1 MNSPCDDHNVS
12 SGVSS
17 FHDAL
22 SLSWLMNGDKVTN
35 DRLRNALLPCTSP
48 EKSSPTDWTSTTQ
61 AAAASFFNK
70 LDSSQLT
77 AVVNAISLAASRY
90 LPKHDSMQP
99 TSPTESVA
107 SIDLARLIHSTQSC
121 SKSFCDPPQP
131 VGCWTK
137 RRKEYPPHLPT
148 SFPCNSDFTGYQNDI
163 THLPTTSTYSPQ
175 HYQKHMIAK
184 ELATR
189 STNRHKNALWSP
201 SAELNWS
208 KTSNRNDASSPPNSS
223 SQCAHFHSPTSNFD
237 FDHSMNGGLSQTA
250 DPSSRTKDVPRVEL
264 VEADLWRR
272 FHSMTTEMVITK
284 SGRRMFP
291 SFKVKV
297 SGLDANAKYIMLL
310 ELVARDEHRYKFHNG
325 KWTVAGKA
333 DPEPVRKHYI
343 HPDSPATG
351 EDWMH
356 KSISFHKLKLTN
368 NSTERQPFQA
378 VLNSMHKYIPRFHI
392 VRANNLAKINFC
404 DFTTFVFD
412 ETEFIAVTAY
422 QNERI
427 TQLKI
432 DNNPFAKGF
441 RDNGTGRREKKR
453 PRTQYNSSTHS
464 TDSPEESESP
474 NGVYLQTNG
483 SSDDV
488 CLLSRQQ
495 RARFQSTIL
504 AESCPSSQNTPFTI
518 LNETTDTVRTH
529 GLRVPPISPHSDL
542 QGDLGALKSPLC
554 SSSWI
559 RKNWQALANSTDQL
573 LSGPK
578 SQHTVHH
585 CPVSVS
591 PDPQLHN
598 WRATNAK
605 HKSVDVMSP
614 PNSLHVFGGPYFSNR
629 PTADQM
635 GSPPFNLLPGPAL
648 WSTIH
653 NSLGPETISALATLS
668 TVLGSAHSY
677 LGHTMQVDKTAQDE
691 YPLTERRVQIGGTLP
706 LKPKNSPDVQPSEF
720 CSFKTTRGTD
730 ENDSMSKARP
740 DESSLKRPITL
751 DSKTTGVSAKKSFNI
766 SCLLDA
772 DEPRNPDEW
781 Q

>member
-1 MNSPCDDHNVS
+1 
-12 SGVSS
+12 
-17 FHDAL
+17 
-22 SLSWLMNGDKVTN
+22 
-35 DRLRNALLPCTSP
+35 
-48 EKSSPTDWTSTTQ
+48 
-61 AAAASFFNK
+61 
-70 LDSSQLT
+70 
-77 AVVNAISLAASRY
+77 
-90 LPKHDSMQP
+90 
-99 TSPTESVA
+99 
-107 SIDLARLIHSTQSC
+107 
-121 SKSFCDPPQP
+121 
-131 VGCWTK
+131 
-137 RRKEYPPHLPT
+137 
-148 SFPCNSDFTGYQNDI
+148 
-163 THLPTTSTYSPQ
+163 
-175 HYQKHMIAK
+175 
-184 ELATR
+184 
-189 STNRHKNALWSP
+189 
-201 SAELNWS
+201 
-208 KTSNRNDASSPPNSS
+208 
-223 SQCAHFHSPTSNFD
+223 
-237 FDHSMNGGLSQTA
+237 
-250 DPSSRTKDVPRVEL
+250 
-264 VEADLWRR
+264 
-272 FHSMTTEMVITK
+272 MTTEMVITK

-392 VRANNLAKINFC
+392 VRANNLANINFC

-464 TDSPEESESP
+464 TDSPEEAESP

-495 RARFQSTIL
+495 RTRFQSTIL
-504 AESCPSSQNTPFTI
+504 TGSCPSSQNTPFTI
-518 LNETTDTVRTH
+518 LSETGDTVRTH
-529 GLRVPPISPHSDL
+529 GLRVPPISPHTDL

-559 RKNWQALANSTDQL
+559 RKNWQALANSKDQL
-573 LSGPK
+573 LSGSK

-585 CPVSVS
+585 CPVSVN
-591 PDPQLHN
+591 PDLQLHN

-614 PNSLHVFGGPYFSNR
+614 PNSLHGFGGPHFPNR
-629 PTADQM
+629 PAADQM
-635 GSPPFNLLPGPAL
+635 GSPPFNLLPSPAL
-648 WSTIH
+648 WNTIH

-677 LGHTMQVDKTAQDE
+677 LGHATQMDKTAQDE

-706 LKPKNSPDVQPSEF
+706 LKPKNSPDVQPSEL
-720 CSFKTTRGTD
+720 CSFKTARGTD
-730 ENDSMSKARP
+730 ENDSMGKARP
-740 DESSLKRPITL
+740 DEPSLKRPVML
-751 DSKTTGVSAKKSFNI
+751 DAKTTRTSAKKSFNI
-766 SCLLDA
+766 SCLLDP
-772 DEPRNPDEW
+772 DEPRHPDEW
-781 Q
+781 QREHRKIIATTEGAKLSASKEMVILAAALKSRVKKDELSIFLAKDGLNGNT